1 VQPTYPHP
9 QQLVRSSLDGQTLTA
24 STYGGQ
30 VLSWV
35 GADGREMLYLSPMP
49 VAPRAPVRG
58 GVPVCFPQFASRG
71 PLDKHGFVRT
81 AEWALVAGAAPGSI
95 RLQLASATGP
105 APALRPQWPHPF
117 ECELL
122 AQLTDGGLSMAFSV
136 RNLGTER
143 WSFTAALHTYLRVDA
158 LERVRLDGLAGCE
171 YEDALD
177 GGTLKTGGE
186 PDLRRPLD
194 RVYRSVPGAVS
205 MNAGSH
211 ALRISQ
217 GGFTDVVVWNPG
229 SARPADL
236 PVGDEQ
242 HMLCIEAAQ
251 VAQPVWL
258 EPGACWQGWQMLQ
271 RV

>member
-1 VQPTYPHP
+1 VKQTYPHP
-9 QQLVRSSLDGQTLTA
+9 QQLIHTSLGGQTLTA

-30 VLSWV
+30 VLSWTD
-35 GADGREMLYLSPMP
+35 ADGRELLYLSPMA
-49 VAPRAPVRG
+49 VAPQAPVRG

-81 AEWALVAGAAPGSI
+81 AEWKTVEAAAPGSI
-95 RLQLASATGP
+95 HLQLAGATP
-105 APALRPQWPHPF
+105 AALAMRPQWPHPF

-122 AQLTDGGLSMAFSV
+122 AQLSDGALRMTFSV
-136 RNLGTER
+136 RNVGTER
-143 WSFTAALHTYLRVDA
+143 WSFHAALHTYLRVDA
-158 LERVRLDGLAGCE
+158 LDQVRLDGLAGCE

-177 GGTLKTGGE
+177 GGALKTGPD
-186 PDLRRPLD
+186 PDLRQPLD

-205 MNAGSH
+205 MQAGTH

-217 GGFTDVVVWNPG
+217 GGFADVVVWNPG

-236 PVGDEQ
+236 PEGDEQ

-258 EPGACWQGWQMLQ
+258 EPGAIWQGWQLLQ
-271 RV
+271 RM